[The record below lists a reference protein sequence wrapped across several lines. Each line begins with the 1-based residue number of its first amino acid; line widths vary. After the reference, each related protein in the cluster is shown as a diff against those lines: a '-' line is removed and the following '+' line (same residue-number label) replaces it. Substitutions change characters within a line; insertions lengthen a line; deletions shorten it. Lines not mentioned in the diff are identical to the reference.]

1 MNKWTEIILGLIL
14 VIVPIV
20 VAWYS
25 WVTPWTLAGISF
37 NFWTPAWNFLKGG
50 IFWFIL
56 MIGVL
61 FILLG
66 ISDLKD

>member
-1 MNKWTEIILGLIL
+1 MNKWMELIVGLIL
-14 VIVPIV
+14 VIAPI
-20 VAWYS
+20 
-25 WVTPWTLAGISF
+25 TLAFYSQNWGMW
-37 NFWTPAWNFLKGG
+37 NFWLAAWEFLKGG

-66 ISDLKD
+66 VSDLKG